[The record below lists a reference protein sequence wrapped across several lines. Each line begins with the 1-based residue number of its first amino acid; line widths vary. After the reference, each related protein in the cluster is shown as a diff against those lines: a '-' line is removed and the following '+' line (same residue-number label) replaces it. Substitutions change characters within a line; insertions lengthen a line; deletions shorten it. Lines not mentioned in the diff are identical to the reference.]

1 MKIRSG
7 FVSNSSSSSFCIYG
21 TYLEFSEIIEKLK
34 ASNLLTKDES
44 RKFDEDEDADED
56 EYMYENLEELLSE
69 KTDLSLYF
77 DYEGDSAWID
87 WSSIGDDETG
97 RQFKEDVESEL
108 IKVFG
113 TDVDFGTH
121 DETIYN

>member
-1 MKIRSG
+1 MKVRSG

-34 ASNLLTKDES
+34 ASNLLTVDES
-44 RKFDEDEDADED
+44 KKIDDDEDEDED
-56 EYMYENLEELLSE
+56 MYENLEELLSK
-69 KTDLSLYF
+69 KTDLELYF
-77 DYEGDSAWID
+77 DYEGDSAWIGRD
-87 WSSIGDDETG
+87 WSSVGDDETG
-97 RQFKEDVESEL
+97 RQFKENVESEL

-121 DETIYN
+121 DETIYG

>member
-1 MKIRSG
+1 MKVRSG

-34 ASNLLTKDES
+34 ASNLLTVDES
-44 RKFDEDEDADED
+44 KKIDDDEDED
-56 EYMYENLEELLSE
+56 MYENLEELLSK
-69 KTDLSLYF
+69 KTDLELYF
-77 DYEGDSAWID
+77 DYEGDSAWIGRD
-87 WSSIGDDETG
+87 WSSVGDDETG
-97 RQFKEDVESEL
+97 RQFKENVESEL

-121 DETIYN
+121 DETIYG